1 MVYMRTIEIYKL
13 TVIHEIEQFDL
24 SIEKSEMLIGFFSSC
39 ESLNEAISDCRQLPG
54 FSLPECKFDVKTYSV
69 EVRKNRR
76 FQYVYYV
83 EEWIIDK
90 TTGEERTSEIGVFLS
105 LREAK
110 EAKRCFIND
119 KKLRNPDSPVRGT
132 VYINKYLMDER
143 EWKEGFVID
152 DFSWKYENKDGV
164 NIFRLELTKE
174 AEGCDVNSSSNHYIV
189 GCFESEEACKRVIK
203 ELRKNPEFVPPK
215 CRYDIMVITFEKE
228 EYPVDTV
235 YCLFERHFNK
245 ATKVEIVKEIDDFT
259 TSKEAEEARLN
270 LLRKKRRVGSEE
282 KELDNNVFIKE
293 YKLNCVVFPFETE
306 MKPDCII

>member
-1 MVYMRTIEIYKL
+1 MDYKRSTIKIYKL
-13 TVIHEIEQFDL
+13 IAINEIEQFDL
-24 SIEKSEMLIGFFSSC
+24 TTDKSEMLIGFFSSL
-39 ESLNEAISDCRQLPG
+39 ESLHNAMIDCKHLPG
-54 FSLPECKFDVKTYSV
+54 FSLPTCKFDIKMYSF
-69 EVRKNRR
+69 EIGKNRVV
-76 FQYVYYV
+76 QHVYYV

-90 TTGEERTSEIGVFLS
+90 KTGEDKVTELGVFLC

-110 EAKRCFIND
+110 EAKHRFISN
-119 KKLRNPDSPVRGT
+119 KKKTNPYISTRNT
-132 VYINKYLMDER
+132 VYINKYILDER

-245 ATKVEIVKEIDDFT
+245 TTKVEIVKEIDDFT
-259 TSKEAEEARLN
+259 TSKAAEEARVK
-270 LLRKKRRVGSEE
+270 LLKKKRRAEPKREMIENS
-282 KELDNNVFIKE
+282 VFIKE
-293 YKLNCVVFPFETE
+293 FKLNCVVFPDETRKE
-306 MKPDCII
+306 GDL